1 MPPGVFWLGLW
12 SHLAGEIHPTQGPP
26 QPTFC
31 AYPQLALSTRKGI
44 PVGFSGFLE
53 SATPK
58 FRPPRRSHVAWGRRS
73 EFPAAPG
80 RATSHC
86 PGGTRGERA
95 LLAGKPGEVAPGPY
109 QPGRSFKAMAKETI
123 CTHSTSSPEFDM
135 DLEGLVRDI
144 WYTRISDINCG

>member
-1 MPPGVFWLGLW
+1 M
-12 SHLAGEIHPTQGPP
+12 
-26 QPTFC
+26 
-31 AYPQLALSTRKGI
+31 
-44 PVGFSGFLE
+44 
-53 SATPK
+53 
-58 FRPPRRSHVAWGRRS
+58 AWGGRS

-86 PGGTRGERA
+86 PGGTRGERE

-109 QPGRSFKAMAKETI
+109 QPGRSFKAMAKETWNACI
-123 CTHSTSSPEFDM
+123 LFLPEFDM